1 MHLKQYPNAIAAKQ
15 TELLELRQT
24 IRQVKETIAGRE
36 TNIDQAIAFDADL
49 KNDGQ
54 RKAKRAELVRTDLD
68 LLELMQRLDDLA
80 DQQQQA
86 EIDLNLLLNK
96 FAIAKLEKRQT
107 IAQMETEARLSA

>member
-1 MHLKQYPNAIAAKQ
+1 MHLKQYPNAIAEKQ

-24 IRQVKETIAGRE
+24 IRQVKEAIAGRE
-36 TNIDQAIAFDADL
+36 TDIDREIAFNQDL

-68 LLELMQRLDDLA
+68 LLALMQRLDDLD

-86 EIDLNLLLNK
+86 EIDLTLLLNK

-107 IAQMETEARLSA
+107 IAQMEGEARLFA